1 MNRFTAFKQ
10 DEDMSKIDRFFNQI
24 KHWWHS
30 KTIYTIHSPFLFDYL
45 EFVLDKNRSYY
56 AFIVLE
62 KRKKTSI
69 QNLKKNE
76 TKGSG
81 RPFLLKTSV
90 CEHIFRHFIYTKGVN
105 FLQLGSKGGWLG
117 LYCNMAGAQNSILVD
132 PHSLHSPLIR
142 DAYYSEQRSLQ
153 HFKTLEDLM
162 GWPQKPNFDCI
173 CIHGKNQ
180 ITSSTLD
187 KLLKISHPQ
196 ATFIIT
202 EPNAWENQ
210 VLEKIEKHFSLVLR
224 TDSFQVMW
232 RRFDG
237 ETQKVNFTSKSW
249 TKPWEFIHAI

>member
-10 DEDMSKIDRFFNQI
+10 DEDMSKIDRFKNQI

-30 KTIYTIHSPFLFDYL
+30 KTIYTIHSPFIFDYL

-56 AFIVLE
+56 AFIVLD
-62 KRKKTSI
+62 KRKKAINQSPKT
-69 QNLKKNE
+69 NE
-76 TKGSG
+76 NKDCV
-81 RPFLLKTSV
+81 RPLPLKTVV

-105 FLQLGSKGGWLG
+105 FLQLGSDGGWLG
-117 LYCNMAGAQNSILVD
+117 LYCHMAGAQSSTLVD
-132 PHSLHSPLIR
+132 PHSLQSPIIQ
-142 DAYYSEQRSLQ
+142 DAYDSKQRSLQ
-153 HFKTLEDLM
+153 QFKTLEDLM
-162 GWPQKPNFDCI
+162 DWPQKPNFDCI

-180 ITSSTLD
+180 ITASTLD
-187 KLLKISHPQ
+187 KLLKVSHPQ

-210 VLEKIEKHFSLVLR
+210 DLEKIGKHFSLVLR

-232 RRFDG
+232 RRFEG
-237 ETQKVNFTSKSW
+237 ETQKVSFTSKAW